1 MMGAGADLAE
11 LVGGG
16 LNARSATSATFV
28 EENAVLYCAASEVSL
43 DEVYLGGER

>member
-1 MMGAGADLAE
+1 MVGAAAADVAE

-28 EENAVLYCAASEVSL
+28 KEYTVLYCAASEGSL
-43 DEVYLGGER
+43 DEVYFEA